1 MIMEY
6 VFLALQ
12 VGFLICTIIF
22 SVGDGDIYLVK
33 KIMRT
38 YTLVVISLQ
47 VILLITSVILLII
60 AKQYVVYVWFLDICL
75 VGVLIEIFSVLGRIK
90 SRAKI
95 KEIIVNENLLHM
107 ESSRIRRYILE
118 KHEIVCFPKDIE
130 KAKRAILKAKN

>member
-1 MIMEY
+1 MEY

-12 VGFLICTIIF
+12 VGFLICTILF
-22 SVGDGDIYLVK
+22 PVGHGDLFLVK

-38 YTLVVISLQ
+38 YMLVVTSLQ

-60 AKQYVVYVWFLDICL
+60 VKQYVVYVLFLDIWL
-75 VGVLIEIFSVLGRIK
+75 VGVLTEIFCALGRKK

-118 KHEIVCFPKDIE
+118 KHEIVCSPKDIE
-130 KAKRAILKAKN
+130 KAKRVILKAKN